1 MKTRII
7 LTLALIFCL
16 TNVNAQQTKIVS
28 GKVSIL
34 NDLPVSGV
42 TVKAKKSMA
51 ATRTDSLGNFIIAC
65 NPKDRL
71 VFESRTFRKAIY
83 KVSPSTQ
90 DLNVKLSFVPT
101 EHNINMAVG
110 YGYIRKDDLGAA
122 TQQDMNKNYYSRYD
136 NVYDVI
142 RAKFTGVQIINQNCV
157 VVRGIGTITGKAC
170 AQFVVNGTPE
180 TDVDYIQPSSI
191 KEISLLKDGTAAI
204 YGAQSG
210 NGVFII
216 TLYNGS
222 NEVTIY

>member
-1 MKTRII
+1 MKAQLI

-28 GKVSIL
+28 GKVTIL
-34 NDLPVSGV
+34 NDLPVAGV

-51 ATRTDSLGNFIIAC
+51 ATRTDSLGNFVIAC

-71 VFESRTFRKAIY
+71 EFKSHTFKDVQRK
-83 KVSPSTQ
+83 VTPSTQ
-90 DLNVKLSFVPT
+90 EMAVKLNFNPT
-101 EHNINMAVG
+101 AHNIEMAVG
-110 YGYIRKDDLGAA
+110 YGYISKDDLGAA
-122 TQQDMNKNYYSRYD
+122 TQQDMNNNYYSKYD

-180 TDVDYIQPSSI
+180 TDVDYIRPSSI

-210 NGVFII
+210 NGVFLI
-216 TLYNGS
+216 TLFNGS
-222 NEVTIY
+222 NEVTSY